1 MRYEKG
7 VLMDIVTE
15 LRTAQMILNTK
26 TQITEDDL
34 TFIVETLNH
43 TEMLAMSLL
52 GSQAYVL
59 GAAQGSPLGKTIDNS
74 TQLSQ
79 EEVSKILQE
88 ISQVFT
94 EVILPDED
102 TEEKEPEEKPILKS

>member
-59 GAAQGSPLGKTIDNS
+59 SAAQGSPLGKTINDS
-74 TQLSQ
+74 TKMSQ
-79 EEVSKILQE
+79 EDVAQILKE
-88 ISQVFT
+88 IGQVFT

-102 TEEKEPEEKPILKS
+102 PEEPEPEEKPILKS

>member
-59 GAAQGSPLGKTIDNS
+59 GAAQGTQIGKTINDS
-74 TQLSQ
+74 EQLSP
-79 EEVSKILQE
+79 EEVSQILKE

-94 EVILPDED
+94 EVILPED
-102 TEEKEPEEKPILKS
+102 DQEDEPEEKPILKS